1 MTNHVVVSER
11 AGQAN
16 AAQGSE
22 RLHTLVVLVNDR
34 PGGVDRVV
42 GLLRRRRARMQT
54 LAIVR
59 SELPEVVRI
68 TVVVD
73 DSEVH
78 ADQLVEQLRKVAD
91 VTHIVNLSAEQAV
104 ARELALVK
112 VNCTST
118 NLNEIIELGHLCGAH
133 AVDITPQTVT
143 LEVTGSEEK
152 VARLIDLLQ
161 PYGVREVARTGRV
174 AMARS
179 LESDT

>member
-1 MTNHVVVSER
+1 MTEHVVASER

-16 AAQGSE
+16 APQGSE

-54 LAIVR
+54 LAIGR

-78 ADQLVEQLRKVAD
+78 VDQLVEQLRKIAD
-91 VTHIVNLSAEQAV
+91 VTHVVNLSSEQAV

-112 VNCTST
+112 VNCTSA
-118 NLNEIIELGHLCGAH
+118 NRNEIIELGHLCGAH
-133 AVDITPQTVT
+133 ALDITPQTVT

-161 PYGVREVARTGRV
+161 PYGVLEVARTGRV

-179 LESDT
+179 LEPNT